1 MTSLQWH
8 VFLVNLDPVVGSEQ
22 GKTRPVLI
30 ISEEQI
36 NQILPVVNVLPIT
49 SRKPGRK
56 IYPNEVAIPKGMGG
70 LSQESIVL
78 CYQIRTLDK
87 KRLIKVLGKI
97 DSPKIEES
105 IIEAPLFQLGMT
117 RKVVFAFNERRS
129 PRHAIT
135 THQPQVSRKFLEF
148 QMGGGDRAA
157 Q

>member
-8 VFLVNLDPVVGSEQ
+8 ISLANLDPVIGSEE

-49 SRKPGRK
+49 SRKPGRR
-56 IYPNEVAIPKGMGG
+56 IYPNEVAIPKGVGG

-87 KRLIKVLGKI
+87 KRLIKDLGKI
-97 DSPKIEES
+97 DSPQLQES
-105 IIEAPLFQLGMT
+105 IIDALLFQLGIT
-117 RKVVFAFNERRS
+117 R
-129 PRHAIT
+129 
-135 THQPQVSRKFLEF
+135 
-148 QMGGGDRAA
+148 
-157 Q
+157 